1 MTEADWIQ
9 LIIKVFIRVVFLQIL
24 FCLLTD
30 QMSRGFFPRTMSSIY
45 LKSDLKCAQHEQP
58 VCKNAGFTSSLL
70 QTLMLSDDIN
80 IIVANSGPDVVFLPW
95 CCICNLLSLYQ
106 PGALGLVLV
115 VSWTVSQITRGP
127 RQPEGK
133 QEEKRF
139 FLFSLNNPGN
149 HLLLL
154 AWVWQDAAGK
164 RWNNCRY
171 MWIFHNHTSFRNTSE
186 AASSAAMHVLELVQT
201 EISDRIRTT
210 IKWISMKCVSG
221 WTDTPPL
228 LLSSSDPVVLTLWF
242 MTEYLQ
248 N

>member
-1 MTEADWIQ
+1 MWFFSHGAVSVT
-9 LIIKVFIRVVFLQIL
+9 
-24 FCLLTD
+24 LLTV
-30 QMSRGFFPRTMSSIY
+30 P
-45 LKSDLKCAQHEQP
+45 
-58 VCKNAGFTSSLL
+58 
-70 QTLMLSDDIN
+70 LS
-80 IIVANSGPDVVFLPW
+80 ARCTWS
-95 CCICNLLSLYQ
+95 CICSFLDRQSDNQRAPSTW
-106 PGALGLVLV
+106 GK
-115 VSWTVSQITRGP
+115 TR
-127 RQPEGK
+127 R
-133 QEEKRF
+133 EEVF

-228 LLSSSDPVVLTLWF
+228 LLSSSDPVV
-242 MTEYLQ
+242 
-248 N
+248 